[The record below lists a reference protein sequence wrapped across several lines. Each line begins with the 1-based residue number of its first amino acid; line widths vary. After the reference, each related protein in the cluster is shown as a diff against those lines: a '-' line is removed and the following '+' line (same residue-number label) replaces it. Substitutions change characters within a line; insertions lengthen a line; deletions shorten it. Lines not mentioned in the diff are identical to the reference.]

1 MALDRTNMVSLLDIG
16 SLMGGKT
23 PKIVEMGDGYKEITE
38 DWGPNTQSDQYV
50 NMKNA
55 SNTVKGYALSMTP
68 ERDHLSDEMQTA
80 INTMFK
86 TFPTGEKCNTYYY
99 RFYKTDITGTS
110 GDCIKVPVTVCPSST
125 GGAGGDNLTS
135 TIQINGNG
143 DVEQGTITISE
154 DGTFTWAPKA
164 ASVNTQEQ

>member
-1 MALDRTNMVSLLDIG
+1 MVSLLDIG

-110 GDCIKVPVTVCPSST
+110 GDCIRVPVTVCPSST

-135 TIQINGNG
+135 SIQINGNG
-143 DVEQGTITISE
+143 DVEVGTITISE
-154 DGTFTWAPKA
+154 GGYEWAVKQTGN
-164 ASVNTQEQ
+164 V

>member
-110 GDCIKVPVTVCPSST
+110 GDCIRVPVTVCPSST
-125 GGAGGDNLTS
+125 SGAGGDNLTS
-135 TIQINGNG
+135 SIQINGNG
-143 DVEQGTITISE
+143 DVQVGTITISE
-154 DGTFTWAPKA
+154 GGYEWAVKQTGN
-164 ASVNTQEQ
+164 V

>member
-23 PKIVEMGDGYKEITE
+23 SKIVEMGDGYKEITE

-86 TFPTGEKCNTYYY
+86 TFPTGEKYNTY
-99 RFYKTDITGTS
+99 
-110 GDCIKVPVTVCPSST
+110 
-125 GGAGGDNLTS
+125 
-135 TIQINGNG
+135 
-143 DVEQGTITISE
+143 
-154 DGTFTWAPKA
+154 
-164 ASVNTQEQ
+164 

>member
-110 GDCIKVPVTVCPSST
+110 GDCIRVPVTVCPSST

-135 TIQINGNG
+135 SIQINGNG
-143 DVEQGTITISE
+143 DVEVGTITISE
-154 DGTFTWAPKA
+154 SGYEWAAK
-164 ASVNTQEQ
+164 VGGDV

>member
-110 GDCIKVPVTVCPSST
+110 GDCIRVPVTVCPSST